1 MAGAGHGRKRLSRAV
16 ARNLISSGIAV
27 GVAAVVFVGLLLD
40 QHTGHVFANTEAR
53 LVDLRFRLRD
63 TRPPAAEVVI
73 AAIDSKS
80 IEKLGRWPWS
90 RRVHAA
96 LVDQLREWGASVVA
110 FDVLFSEEEGVEEL
124 ARLDAVA
131 SALPAP
137 GSDGDGGAMTSVRA
151 AVERV
156 RSEAAVDR
164 VFAASLERTLDA
176 DAALAVLA
184 FHFAFT
190 EDLDSKRYL
199 GSVLGSNQ
207 ERTILDLAS
216 YLSRDA
222 NAVALRTDPPAL
234 AVGVRPVVTSLAEW
248 VPALG
253 FANAA
258 YDFDGALRR
267 ERVVVVYSPVVGRAY
282 QRGIDPRQALL
293 EPSATVQAYMPLA
306 VAAVATHLRLSVD
319 QLVLDL
325 PAGELRIGHAR
336 FPGGQHVVRFD
347 PSDGTMPIDYCGAN
361 GSFPTYS
368 VVDIVDGKLT
378 GAFGH
383 PVDGREAFGGKLVF
397 VGNVDQGLGDFF
409 VTPYTARLPGV
420 EKQATVAENLLA
432 GRQLREHRDP
442 ILVIGLSALVAAMAV
457 ALLAGNL
464 GAFTGALALVAL
476 LCLWLGATFHDFTS
490 RGMVWNWTVPLLT
503 LGLGYAAVISYRS
516 AVERGAKKAMA
527 ARSRFIQ
534 ETFGRYL
541 SDEVVRRLVASPE
554 GLKLGGERRRITIMM
569 SDLRGFSA
577 ICERTTPE
585 AVVNMLNN
593 YLGAMT
599 EVIFKYGGT
608 IDEFIGDAIL
618 ALFGAPEARDD
629 DALRAVACAVEMQL
643 AMELVNQHLREQ
655 CLPEVEMGI
664 ALNTGDVVVG
674 NIGSERRS
682 KYGVVGTHVNLTGR
696 IESLTLGGQIL
707 ISESTLLEVGG
718 SVETGIRH
726 EIKAKGFAEPV
737 PVHEIRAVGAP
748 YNLRMPEVAVE
759 LAELATPLEVDY
771 SVLEGKV
778 IAEVVRRGA
787 LVAVS
792 SSAADLRCDEA
803 LPTLANL
810 RLVVAR
816 PGGDRAAHQLYAKV
830 VDRPAPPGC
839 CALVFT
845 SAPVELR
852 EYFEALV
859 AGRAG

>member
-1 MAGAGHGRKRLSRAV
+1 MTDDGHGGKRLSRAV

-27 GVAAVVFVGLLLD
+27 TVAAVVFVGLLLD

-96 LVDQLREWGASVVA
+96 LVDQLREWGASAVV

-124 ARLDAVA
+124 ARLEAVA
-131 SALPAP
+131 GALPAP
-137 GSDGDGGAMTSVRA
+137 GSEGDGGAMTSVRA
-151 AVERV
+151 AVERA

-164 VFAASLERTLDA
+164 GFAASLERTLDA

-199 GSVLGSNQ
+199 GSVLGPDQ

-267 ERVVVVYSPVVGRAY
+267 ERVVVVYSPAIGRAY
-282 QRGIDPRQALL
+282 QRGIEPRQALL
-293 EPSATVQAYMPLA
+293 EPGAAVQAYMPLA
-306 VAAVATHLRLSVD
+306 VAGVATHLRLSVD

-325 PAGELRIGHAR
+325 PAGELRIDNPR
-336 FPGGQHVVRFD
+336 YPGGRHVVRFD

-383 PVDGREAFGGKLVF
+383 TVDGREAFSGKLVF

-442 ILVIGLSALVAAMAV
+442 ILVIGLSALVAAIAV

-476 LCLWLGATFHDFTS
+476 LGLWLGATFHDFTS
-490 RGMVWNWTVPLLT
+490 RGVVWNWTVPLLT

-516 AVERGAKKAMA
+516 AVERRAKRALA

-541 SDEVVRRLVASPE
+541 SDEVVKRLVASPE

-577 ICERTTPE
+577 ICERTSPE
-585 AVVNMLNN
+585 AVVNMLNS

-629 DALRAVACAVEMQL
+629 DALRAVACAVEMQR
-643 AMELVNQHLREQ
+643 AMESVNHTLREEG
-655 CLPEVEMGI
+655 LPEVEMGI

-707 ISESTLLEVGG
+707 ISDSTLQAVGG
-718 SVETGIRH
+718 AVETGISH

-737 PVHEIRAVGAP
+737 PVHEVRAVGAP

-759 LAELATPLEVDY
+759 LVTLPTPLEVDY
-771 SVLEGKV
+771 SVLEGKM

-792 SSAADLRCDEA
+792 GSAADLRCEEA
-803 LPTLANL
+803 LPALANL
-810 RLVVAR
+810 RLVVRR
-816 PGGDRAAHQLYAKV
+816 PDGDRAAHQLYAKV
-830 VDRPAPPGC
+830 VERSVAPGC

-845 SAPVELR
+845 SIPVELR
-852 EYFEALV
+852 EYFEGLV
-859 AGRAG
+859 TERAV